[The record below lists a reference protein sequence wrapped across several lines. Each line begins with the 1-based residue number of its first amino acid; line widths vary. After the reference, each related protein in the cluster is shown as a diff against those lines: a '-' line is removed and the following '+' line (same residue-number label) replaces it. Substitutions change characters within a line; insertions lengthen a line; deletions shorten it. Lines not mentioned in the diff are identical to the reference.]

1 MPTQEFYIRNAGAT
15 EARGP
20 FTQEQLSSLAEA
32 GQVGLDTLY
41 YESRSEK
48 WIPVGANADL
58 KAALFPEKKR
68 LTVKPKTNVA
78 TLNVDQEDHSPITI
92 NDMLAAA
99 EGRTSD
105 TRHAKDPT
113 IARGRAAKIGLY
125 ACTIFLLIACASELL
140 PAIDSLR
147 SLDYNKI
154 MAQPLVALGALDL
167 VLALLLLL
175 QMVTLYPFVRFRAAL
190 GLGFIG
196 FLCWVHGET
205 TPLLAVA
212 AGSVGLYLSTI
223 FLDFLM
229 LGISV
234 GIGLAGMLGFAYYML
249 VG

>member
-41 YESRSEK
+41 YESTSEK

-58 KAALFPEKKR
+58 KNMLFPEKKK

-78 TLNVDQEDHSPITI
+78 TLNVDKEDQTPITI

-99 EGRTSD
+99 EGKTED
-105 TRHAKDPT
+105 TKHAKDPA

-125 ACTIFLLIACASELL
+125 ACTSFLFVAAASEVL
-140 PAIDSLR
+140 PYIDELSALN
-147 SLDYNKI
+147 LNKI
-154 MAQPLVALGALDL
+154 LSQPLIFFGAFDL
-167 VLALLLLL
+167 ILTLLLLL
-175 QMVTLYPFVRFRAAL
+175 QMVTLYPLVRFRAAL
-190 GLGFIG
+190 GLGFLG
-196 FLCWVHGET
+196 FLFWVRGET
-205 TPLLAVA
+205 APLGAIA

-223 FLDFLM
+223 FLDFLA
-229 LGISV
+229 LGV
-234 GIGLAGMLGFAYYML
+234 AVALGLAGMLGFAYYML
-249 VG
+249 MT